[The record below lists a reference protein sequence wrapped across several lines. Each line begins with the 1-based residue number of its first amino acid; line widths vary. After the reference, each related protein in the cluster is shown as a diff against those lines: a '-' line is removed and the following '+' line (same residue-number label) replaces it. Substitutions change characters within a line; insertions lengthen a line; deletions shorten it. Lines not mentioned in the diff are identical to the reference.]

1 VGTRDA
7 SRPDEAPV
15 LGSTATLVN
24 ACDWAIAHCNF
35 NAVAEIVR
43 ELGAR
48 IPERRDELEQIA
60 RLVLIDMSTASARWN
75 AMHDWIV
82 RRAVTA

>member
-1 VGTRDA
+1 MRDA
-7 SRPDEAPV
+7 LHRDEV
-15 LGSTATLVN
+15 HMLGSTYTLVN
-24 ACDWAIAHCNF
+24 ACDWAIAHCNC

-60 RLVLIDMSTASARWN
+60 KLALVDMLAASTRWD
-75 AMHDWIV
+75 AMHAWIV
-82 RRAVTA
+82 DRATIA